1 MRVRYIL
8 QFDALFLAVM
18 DMGEPCIGERFRFH
32 YERSWFGAYTLEQG
46 ALPIFVPLDPGVV
59 NGYLSMFG
67 WY

>member
-18 DMGEPCIGERFRFH
+18 GEPWSIGERFRSH

-46 ALPIFVPLDPGVV
+46 ALPICVPLDTGVV